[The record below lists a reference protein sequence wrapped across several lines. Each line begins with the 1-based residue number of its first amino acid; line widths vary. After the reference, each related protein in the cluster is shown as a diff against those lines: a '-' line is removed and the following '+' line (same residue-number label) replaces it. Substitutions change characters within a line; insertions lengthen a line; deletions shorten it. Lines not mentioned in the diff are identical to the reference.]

1 MDPMMFK
8 AKRTR
13 KTLLNQLRLWWNNMS
28 DRDPKTENVEDEN
41 VKDAEAEKIGKVDVS
56 HATFALL

>member
-1 MDPMMFK
+1 MKMFK

>member
-1 MDPMMFK
+1 MFK

-13 KTLLNQLRLWWNNMS
+13 KTLLHQLRLWWNNMS

-41 VKDAEAEKIGKVDVS
+41 VKDAEAEKIGKVDIS

>member
-1 MDPMMFK
+1 MKMFK

-56 HATFALL
+56 HAIFALL